1 MSFVVATPGLVE
13 SAAQDLA
20 GIRSSLADVA
30 ATVAGPT
37 TGIASAAQDEVSVAI
52 ASLFGNFGEE
62 FQTLNA
68 AAQSFH
74 AQFVSLMSSGA
85 GAYVSAE
92 TANAA
97 QTVLGGGFS
106 LGNVGQTLGGA
117 LTSGEAAVGQLAG
130 NLGVALNGGVG
141 LSGSIQAELGALSN
155 AVTNAPAALSGAI
168 QTSLTNAQGAFTALQ
183 TGGTPALINS
193 LNEFGATVAAPY
205 QALISNTTAN
215 LQAIGN
221 TVMANPLPVLHQF
234 LNNQVFLGQQ
244 LASQIQNLPTELA
257 NLPADIQA
265 ALQNFQPGA
274 LLQQFVNNQVGFAQT
289 VGHALTSVPGDF
301 VTGLQGLPAAF
312 QTGAQDL
319 LAGNWTGAVTAIGKG
334 VEGVFLPGF
343 ADITLPLSPTPPA
356 LPIVPLGV
364 LGDLAPLF
372 SIPGQMAQ
380 NFTNLLPLGSIP
392 QLMAQN
398 ATNLISSLTN
408 FGATINGLF
417 TAPNLALNFGVPLQ
431 FLFDAI
437 GAPATTISAFGS
449 SVTTFA
455 NALTAG
461 DATGAVAAILDAPAV
476 LANGFLNG
484 TTLLPL
490 PPLSVALGGPPG
502 LITNATIPLG
512 GLLTPLGPVVTDIL
526 GPLPGSEFG
535 GFIPGLL
542 SIGEQLAQSIAL
554 PAPSLPSFLF

>member
-141 LSGSIQAELGALSN
+141 LSGSIQAELGGLSN

-168 QTSLTNAQGAFTALQ
+168 QASLTNAQGAFTALQ

-274 LLQQFVNNQVGFAQT
+274 LLQGFVNNQIGFAQT
-289 VGHALTSVPGDF
+289 VAHALSSAPQDF
-301 VTGLQGLPAAF
+301 LTGLQQLPSAL
-312 QTGAQDL
+312 QTGLGQIA
-319 LAGNWTGAVTAIGKG
+319 AGDWTGGVTSIGTG
-334 VEGVFLPGF
+334 LEHLFISGF
-343 ADITLPLSPTPPA
+343 APIDLS
-356 LPIVPLGV
+356 LGGIQPV
-364 LGDLAPLF
+364 N
-372 SIPGQMAQ
+372 I
-380 NFTNLLPLGSIP
+380 LGSP
-392 QLMAQN
+392 
-398 ATNLISSLTN
+398 
-408 FGATINGLF
+408 
-417 TAPNLALNFGVPLQ
+417 
-431 FLFDAI
+431 
-437 GAPATTISAFGS
+437 
-449 SVTTFA
+449 
-455 NALTAG
+455 
-461 DATGAVAAILDAPAV
+461 
-476 LANGFLNG
+476 
-484 TTLLPL
+484 
-490 PPLSVALGGPPG
+490 
-502 LITNATIPLG
+502 
-512 GLLTPLGPVVTDIL
+512 
-526 GPLPGSEFG
+526 
-535 GFIPGLL
+535 
-542 SIGEQLAQSIAL
+542 
-554 PAPSLPSFLF
+554 